1 MGRPD
6 SSLVEKRG
14 KRGPISCCC
23 DFCGSRGVL
32 VQFRCRAFWCTIRP
46 VVFRPLHPFWPHH
59 IYRRSKPKVC
69 ERYKWPLHC
78 CIALGDQDQDQRKI
92 WNLKKKKSQLTIKV
106 TLNHWCPNCFQFLKL
121 IKGLFQ
127 RWLSWRNFLAKAK
140 QQRRDMVL
148 ILSSRWAGKE
158 EVVKSCCAWKR
169 QIEVSKRKE
178 RKTGEVEEI
187 VFRTCPQEWFACHE
201 KRATNTIKVK
211 RQKQNKLDSAYRHTR
226 HLIDCQQFR
235 GLFWKYW
242 LDVLLK
248 ENSNKEHYDKDASE

>member
-1 MGRPD
+1 MDRPD

-59 IYRRSKPKVC
+59 IYRRSKPKVY

-201 KRATNTIKVK
+201 KK
-211 RQKQNKLDSAYRHTR
+211 RQTRLSWNVKSKTNLIVPTDTQGTKFIVSNSGGYFEILDLMTKNILTKKHQSKTW
-226 HLIDCQQFR
+226 I
-235 GLFWKYW
+235 
-242 LDVLLK
+242 
-248 ENSNKEHYDKDASE
+248 